1 MVEAG
6 PRASALL
13 EYEIYRVKEGVWDA
27 GKDRDM
33 PGGKGKAE
41 ATEHRKPARRGFD

>member
-1 MVEAG
+1 MEEAG
-6 PRASALL
+6 PGASAPL
-13 EYEIYRVKEGVWDA
+13 EYETDRVKEGVWDA

-41 ATEHRKPARRGFD
+41 ATEHRKPARGGFD